1 MVNFWGPENSNILDA
16 HVTEVEDV
24 FEDSLSELP
33 EETSPHVEEEKKSVD
48 EEEEK
53 EETATSEETANF
65 AKEAAPQE
73 EKKVYGLFDSTS
85 NYTSKNQALV
95 NVKKTRMPVNLSTTI
110 PMARRSQLVPPRRV
124 ASGGPVTVMKRSS
137 KVPANLSTTF
147 PISAS
152 SRRRRKLLPL
162 ASLNNVLGSSESPSA
177 LTQSSPMKVFSFSEV
192 HRTRHQEKKSGDKTE
207 EVKGVATNALGSSES
222 PAALEKRSPFKV
234 VSFADA
240 ELHRTT
246 RHQEKVVME
255 EVKEGRKK
263 VMQFSFLN
271 SNILIYELNVTIS
284 V

>member
-1 MVNFWGPENSNILDA
+1 MVNFWGPEDSNILDA

-95 NVKKTRMPVNLSTTI
+95 NVKKTRIPVNLSTTI

-147 PISAS
+147 PM
-152 SRRRRKLLPL
+152 RRRRQLLPL
-162 ASLNNVLGSSESPSA
+162 VSLNNVLGSSESPSA

-271 SNILIYELNVTIS
+271 
-284 V
+284 